1 MRKKAIN
8 LGGIVVLKKYQPIKR
23 QNCHQVDTNQLIYSA
38 NQLTGFYIMATLTIN
53 ELINKTTKCNISLL
67 SRQFYPRFWHTNF
80 SIYILVGLD

>member
-8 LGGIVVLKKYQPIKR
+8 LGGTVALKKYQLIKR

-53 ELINKTTKCNISLL
+53 ELINKTTNCNISFL
-67 SRQFYPRFWHTNF
+67 SKQFYPHFWHINF
-80 SIYILVGLD
+80 SISILVGLD

>member
-38 NQLTGFYIMATLTIN
+38 NQLTGFYIMGH
-53 ELINKTTKCNISLL
+53 IS
-67 SRQFYPRFWHTNF
+67 R
-80 SIYILVGLD
+80 